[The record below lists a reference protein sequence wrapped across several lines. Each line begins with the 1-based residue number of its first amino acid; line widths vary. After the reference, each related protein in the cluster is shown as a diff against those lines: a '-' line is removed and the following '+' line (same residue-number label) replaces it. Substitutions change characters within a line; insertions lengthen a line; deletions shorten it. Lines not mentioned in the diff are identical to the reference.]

1 MEKKIYKL
9 KKSFKYT
16 FPKGKS
22 SKFSHNF
29 RMYINKRN
37 FQQNYGFKYT
47 KFGKKFK
54 KVGVLFPLSF
64 YCAVI
69 LVILLL
75 KWLGV

>member
-1 MEKKIYKL
+1 MAKKVYKL
-9 KKSFKYT
+9 KKSFKYKI
-16 FPKGKS
+16 PKGKAAKS
-22 SKFSHNF
+22 YHNF

-54 KVGVLFPLSF
+54 KVGVLLPLSF

-69 LVILLL
+69 FVILLL
-75 KWLGV
+75 KCFGF